1 MHISVFIPVNM
12 IMTWL
17 LDKAAEATGVKDDL
31 LKVLDGSYRS
41 VLEFAMSL

>member
-1 MHISVFIPVNM
+1 M
-12 IMTWL
+12 IMTWH
-17 LDKAAEATGVKDDL
+17 LDKAAEATDVKDDL